1 MLPNSENPAVLPGPI
16 RESAFLGHHFS
27 EPAATNL
34 ALQSAFKGKDALL
47 TSIPSIPAVLE
58 TLLNELDQPA
68 DTVNLFRVADIIG
81 RDESLAA
88 QCLRMAN
95 SALFSRGPAS
105 DSLRGAVRTL
115 GIARIRDIAV
125 SCGLIRIA
133 SASKGSLDPVVFWQH
148 SLACAIMSRKLARSV
163 GFGDPEKA
171 YLAGLMHDIG
181 YIVNLIV
188 LPEKSS
194 AVMERAQREGL
205 FPGQVEYS
213 DLGFTHCQSGE
224 ILARQWRLPDAQVEV
239 ILCHHDA
246 AAAVV
251 NPALVAIVSLSD
263 RLGRASG
270 LGFGYAEAPD
280 SLDSWE
286 ADWKILIEKCPL
298 AAEITWSEFAKES
311 ANYVGEIHKLVDSMY
326 AGG

>member
-1 MLPNSENPAVLPGPI
+1 MRITHSTV
-16 RESAFLGHHFS
+16 
-27 EPAATNL
+27 
-34 ALQSAFKGKDALL
+34 KG
-47 TSIPSIPAVLE
+47 
-58 TLLNELDQPA
+58 
-68 DTVNLFRVADIIG
+68 
-81 RDESLAA
+81 
-88 QCLRMAN
+88 M
-95 SALFSRGPAS
+95 
-105 DSLRGAVRTL
+105 
-115 GIARIRDIAV
+115 
-125 SCGLIRIA
+125 
-133 SASKGSLDPVVFWQH
+133 DPMVFWQH

>member
-1 MLPNSENPAVLPGPI
+1 MLPNLENPRVLRESI
-16 RESAFLGHHFS
+16 RESAVARRHFS
-27 EPAATNL
+27 EPAAANL
-34 ALQSAFKGKDALL
+34 ALQRAFHGKDDLL
-47 TSIPSIPAVLE
+47 ASIPSIPAVLQA
-58 TLLNELDQPA
+58 LLNEIDQPA
-68 DTVNLFRVADIIG
+68 DTVNLLRVANIIG

-88 QCLRMAN
+88 QCLRIAN

-125 SCGLIRIA
+125 SCGLMRIVPA
-133 SASKGSLDPVVFWQH
+133 SSRALDPMVFWLH
-148 SLACAIMSRKLARSV
+148 SLACAIISRKLARSV

-181 YIVNLIV
+181 YIANLIA
-188 LPEKSS
+188 PPKETA

-205 FPGQVEYS
+205 FAGVVEYS

-224 ILARQWRLPDAQVEV
+224 VLARQWRLSDALVEV
-239 ILCHHDA
+239 ILCHHV

-251 NPALVAIVSLSD
+251 NPAVVAIVSLSD
-263 RLGRASG
+263 RLGRASDLG
-270 LGFGYAEAPD
+270 LGYAEQPD
-280 SLDSWE
+280 PTDSWE
-286 ADWKILIEKCPL
+286 ADWKILADKCPL

-311 ANYVGEIHKLVDSMY
+311 ANYVGEIHKLVDAMY
-326 AGG
+326 TGG